1 MNSIKDGSHITL
13 SGEKPLV
20 TDFMLSHS
28 TSSWKITQSYFL
40 WLVISFF
47 LSNRY
52 HSTKEVIEFLF
63 KPGTEG
69 RMKGDSACEAAL
81 SILFVRKGN
90 KPVRERDHLK
100 KKDHWWMIENYL
112 TE

>member
-1 MNSIKDGSHITL
+1 
-13 SGEKPLV
+13 
-20 TDFMLSHS
+20 
-28 TSSWKITQSYFL
+28 
-40 WLVISFF
+40 
-47 LSNRY
+47 
-52 HSTKEVIEFLF
+52 
-63 KPGTEG
+63 
-69 RMKGDSACEAAL
+69 MKGDSACEAAL